1 MNRTI
6 GLLTANYTVAGF
18 GDLTAKRP
26 PATVPFDGR
35 FRLMDYALSNMVNA
49 RIDNVGLIT
58 PYYYRSIL
66 DHVGAGKDWGLDKKI
81 GGLFILP
88 GTVFGAKE
96 DDSARFLFRD
106 ICLNERYLQKGDAD
120 YVLISACS
128 MVFNVDYQA
137 MIAQHE
143 LSGRDITFLY
153 KKGAVDHKGQFL
165 TINANGGVS
174 AIETADKGENLF
186 LDAFIINKTYLMRLI
201 RDYRHQGYLD
211 MVTILKDNLPDI
223 SAGSFAFDGYVGF
236 TDGLD
241 DYMKTSRQMLDPAVR
256 RQVYLADRP
265 VITSAHD
272 TTPSLYQP
280 GSSVRCSALASGG
293 VVEGTVENSILFRN
307 VQVKKGAVVRN
318 AVIMDSCV
326 IGENARVENVVCD
339 KNVVITA
346 GVCVAGTE
354 DHPCLIAKDVT
365 V

>member
-6 GLLTANYTVAGF
+6 GLITANYIVAGY

-26 PATVPFDGR
+26 PATIPFDGR
-35 FRLMDYALSNMVNA
+35 FRLMDYTLSNMVNS
-49 RIDNVGLIT
+49 RIDTVGFIT
-58 PYYYRSIL
+58 PFYYRSIL
-66 DHVGAGKDWGLDKKI
+66 DHVGAGKAWGLDKKI

-96 DDSARFLFRD
+96 GDTTRFLFRD
-106 ICLNERYLQKGDAD
+106 ICLNERYLQQGDAD
-120 YVLISACS
+120 YVLISSCS
-128 MVFNVDYQA
+128 MVYNMDFQD

-153 KKGAVDHKGQFL
+153 KKGETDHSGHFL
-165 TINANGGVS
+165 QTNPNGGVS

-186 LDAFIINKTYLMRLI
+186 MDAFIINKSYLLRLI
-201 RDYRHQGYLD
+201 RDFRHQGYLD
-211 MVTILKDNLPDI
+211 TITILKDNLPDI
-223 SAGSFAFDGYVGF
+223 SAGSYGFDGYVGF
-236 TDGLD
+236 TDGLN

-256 RQVYLADRP
+256 RQVYVADRP
-265 VITSAHD
+265 VLTSVHD

-307 VQVKKGAVVRN
+307 VKVKKGAVVRN
-318 AVIMDSCV
+318 AVLMDNCV
-326 IGENARVENVVCD
+326 VGENARLENVVCD
-339 KNVVITA
+339 KNVVITD
-346 GVCVAGTE
+346 GVTVAGT
-354 DHPCLIAKDVT
+354 DTHPCLVAKDVT